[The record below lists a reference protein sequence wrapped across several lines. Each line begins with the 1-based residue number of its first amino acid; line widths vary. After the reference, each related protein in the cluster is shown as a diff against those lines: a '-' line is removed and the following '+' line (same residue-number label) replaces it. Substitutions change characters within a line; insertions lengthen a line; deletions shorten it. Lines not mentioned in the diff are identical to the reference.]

1 MAKSN
6 NTPMISRRRSRE
18 FLLQSLY
25 SRAELGTSYDRATFL
40 SNYYEEENVNALEFS
55 YIDQLENALLSH
67 ENDLLAIVNT
77 LAPKFD
83 LVTMPVL
90 HILIIMIAL
99 TEILYAS
106 DLAIPEAVAVNEAIE
121 LAKRFSDDQ
130 GKVFINGALSTFLKG
145 REQVMLDMKPVEFR
159 VFV

>member
-1 MAKSN
+1 
-6 NTPMISRRRSRE
+6 MISRRRSRE

-90 HILIIMIAL
+90 HILILMITL
-99 TEILYAS
+99 SELLYAS

-130 GKVFINGALSTFLKG
+130 GRIFINGALSSFLKDKDNI
-145 REQVMLDMKPVEFR
+145 LTSLNPVEFR